1 MKIFKFIKNLIVK
14 EKPENKVEHIAGL
27 KCENIGCIYQRN
39 NKSDCSDCYYY
50 KMWHNWYIKENKN
63 DHIWLFYNWI
73 VCFWFIGNYN
83 LHCSVYMVYVWGF
96 NLFMEV
102 IQWYGLFALNVE

>member
-50 KMWHNWYIKENKN
+50 KMWHN
-63 DHIWLFYNWI
+63 
-73 VCFWFIGNYN
+73 
-83 LHCSVYMVYVWGF
+83 
-96 NLFMEV
+96 
-102 IQWYGLFALNVE
+102 